1 MRSVTWTMLAV
12 AMVSE
17 HDEHTQAQTVQTL
30 RGLNE
35 TAIAHAKALDPRRFT
50 ELVAVHQELIEKIAA
65 AERRVLE
72 HDREQT
78 VEHAVKALKA
88 ALDLVSYVPPE
99 RRSQAIAAIPESMQP
114 SFLQVAATA
123 PDLSCSPLTR
133 LELELGG
140 LSTMATH
147 VYRHQ
152 LKAALEL
159 PPPLT
164 TPPPRPPQV

>member
-1 MRSVTWTMLAV
+1 MRSVTLTMLAV
-12 AMVSE
+12 AIVSE

-99 RRSQAIAAIPESMQP
+99 RRSQAIAAMPESMQP

-123 PDLSCSPLTR
+123 AGSKLLATDEAGAGVGWPQHDGDAGVPTPAQ
-133 LELELGG
+133 GG
-140 LSTMATH
+140 A
-147 VYRHQ
+147 
-152 LKAALEL
+152 
-159 PPPLT
+159 
-164 TPPPRPPQV
+164 